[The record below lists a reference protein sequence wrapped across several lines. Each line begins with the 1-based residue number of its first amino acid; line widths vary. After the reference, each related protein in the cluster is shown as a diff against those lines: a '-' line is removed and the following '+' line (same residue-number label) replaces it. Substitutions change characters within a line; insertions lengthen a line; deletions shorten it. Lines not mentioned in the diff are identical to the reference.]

1 VLVWRNPS
9 LARELTLAQGRFR
22 RLHRPALSG
31 RPFVELCRQPCL
43 TSRVRTAKKRV
54 RSRHRPY
61 ACTWGQWWLPSP
73 AAECQASAKDEECHE
88 REEKEGRTSAKKL
101 RSKNFDSSRRATCT
115 AREVA
120 ARVHVLVY
128 VTLPP
133 QRSRACVS
141 CLCLHGL
148 QLHGL
153 SLCRFL
159 KLESVSPLE
168 KKMKVERAQA
178 TAVVAWI
185 LMESVHFLVLK
196 TPISCGIPCAMYK
209 RPGAGPLQPSWPV
222 RGRARAPPRLSLSC
236 DTPSRIASTPEPPR
250 IPQPLTRA
258 AMAAPRCSGV
268 TDRGR

>member
-1 VLVWRNPS
+1 MAGHS
-9 LARELTLAQGRFR
+9 LNCAASRASRRESALPKSGCAVDTART
-22 RLHRPALSG
+22 PAPG
-31 RPFVELCRQPCL
+31 ANGGCRAPP
-43 TSRVRTAKKRV
+43 R
-54 RSRHRPY
+54 
-61 ACTWGQWWLPSP
+61 
-73 AAECQASAKDEECHE
+73 SAKQAP
-88 REEKEGRTSAKKL
+88 RTRNAMNGEEKEGRTSVGKKASL
-101 RSKNFDSSRRATCT
+101 TNFDSSRRA
-115 AREVA
+115 RVVP
-120 ARVHVLVY
+120 ARVHVLVH

-141 CLCLHGL
+141 RLCLHGL

-159 KLESVSPLE
+159 RLVRLRKLSGHRV
-168 KKMKVERAQA
+168 A
-178 TAVVAWI
+178 TAVPVVAWI

-196 TPISCGIPCAMYK
+196 TPVSCGIPCAMYK
-209 RPGAGPLQPSWPV
+209 RPGAGPLQPSGPV

>member
-1 VLVWRNPS
+1 VAGHS
-9 LARELTLAQGRFR
+9 LNCAASRASRRESALPKSGCAVDTART
-22 RLHRPALSG
+22 PAPG
-31 RPFVELCRQPCL
+31 ANGGCRAPP
-43 TSRVRTAKKRV
+43 R
-54 RSRHRPY
+54 
-61 ACTWGQWWLPSP
+61 
-73 AAECQASAKDEECHE
+73 SAKQAP
-88 REEKEGRTSAKKL
+88 RTRNAMNGRTDLGSAKKL
-101 RSKNFDSSRRATCT
+101 RFANFDSSRRAQ
-115 AREVA
+115 AREVP
-120 ARVHVLVY
+120 ARVHVLVH

-159 KLESVSPLE
+159 RLVRLRKLSGHRV
-168 KKMKVERAQA
+168 A
-178 TAVVAWI
+178 TAVPVVAWI

-196 TPISCGIPCAMYK
+196 TPISCGIPCVYVQAAWC
-209 RPGAGPLQPSWPV
+209 GATATVWASAG
-222 RGRARAPPRLSLSC
+222 ARACAAPPLSLSC
-236 DTPSRIASTPEPPR
+236 DTPSRIAPTPEPPR

>member
-1 VLVWRNPS
+1 MAGHS
-9 LARELTLAQGRFR
+9 LNCAASRASRRESALPKSGCAVDTART
-22 RLHRPALSG
+22 PAPG
-31 RPFVELCRQPCL
+31 ANGGCRAPP
-43 TSRVRTAKKRV
+43 R
-54 RSRHRPY
+54 
-61 ACTWGQWWLPSP
+61 
-73 AAECQASAKDEECHE
+73 SAKQAP
-88 REEKEGRTSAKKL
+88 RTRNAMNGRTDLGSAKKL
-101 RSKNFDSSRRATCT
+101 RFANFDSSRRAQ
-115 AREVA
+115 AREVP
-120 ARVHVLVY
+120 ARVHVLVH

-159 KLESVSPLE
+159 RLVRLRKLSGHRV
-168 KKMKVERAQA
+168 A
-178 TAVVAWI
+178 TAVPVVAWI

-209 RPGAGPLQPSWPV
+209 RPGAGPLQPSGPV

>member
-1 VLVWRNPS
+1 VAGHS
-9 LARELTLAQGRFR
+9 LNCAASRASRRESALPKSGCAVDTART
-22 RLHRPALSG
+22 PAPG
-31 RPFVELCRQPCL
+31 ANGGCRAPP
-43 TSRVRTAKKRV
+43 R
-54 RSRHRPY
+54 
-61 ACTWGQWWLPSP
+61 
-73 AAECQASAKDEECHE
+73 SAKQAP
-88 REEKEGRTSAKKL
+88 RTRNAMNGKGRTDLGSAKKL
-101 RSKNFDSSRRATCT
+101 RFANFDSSRRAQ
-115 AREVA
+115 AREVP
-120 ARVHVLVY
+120 ARVHVLVH
-128 VTLPP
+128 VTLPS